1 MTPRIA
7 KPEPFADDRDRE
19 AAGHLGIWVFIASLV
34 MLFGA
39 TVTGFIVIRN
49 TDLAWPEDLP
59 ALPAVLWVSTLVLIV
74 SSMTMQAALNGIRR
88 GDVGRLGVGIVA
100 TLSLGTVFL
109 VLQAWSWW
117 AWRASLLA
125 STADDEAQ
133 AFALSA
139 FYVLTGVHGLHVIGG
154 LVALMVVGILNLR
167 GAYTA
172 TRHVGVAS
180 CTLYWHFLGVVW
192 LFLFPTLLFGV

>member
-1 MTPRIA
+1 VTARIA
-7 KPEPFADDRDRE
+7 KPEPFADDRARE

-74 SSMTMQAALNGIRR
+74 SSITMQAALNGIRR
-88 GDVGRLGVGIVA
+88 GDVGRLGLGLVA

-109 VLQAWSWW
+109 LLQAWSWW
-117 AWRASLLA
+117 TWRASLLA
-125 STADDEAQ
+125 STTDDEAQ

-154 LVALMVVGILNLR
+154 LVALTVVGILALR
-167 GAYTA
+167 GVYTS

-180 CTLYWHFLGVVW
+180 CTVYWHFLGVVW